1 LHIIM
6 KVMKKT
12 HTPTTESQAGPPS
25 LEHIEVTAGVCG
37 GKPHIK
43 GHRIKVQHV
52 VVWHERMGLSPDEIV
67 AQHPGLTLADVH
79 AALAYYWDHREQI
92 EAHIREDREFAD
104 KLRNGAPS
112 IFDKVRQVNAQDDPL
127 PPG

>member
-1 LHIIM
+1 M
-6 KVMKKT
+6 MERMKT
-12 HTPTTESQAGPPS
+12 HSPTTEAQPDRPS
-25 LEHIEVTAGVCG
+25 LEHIEISPGVCG
-37 GKPHIK
+37 GKPCVK

-52 VVWHERMGLSPDEIV
+52 VVWHERMGKTADEIV
-67 AQHPGLTLADVH
+67 SEHPGLTLADVH

-92 EAHIREDREFAD
+92 DSDIREGREFAD

-112 IFDKVRQVNAQDDPL
+112 VFNKVRQRNAPNDPV